1 MWHVIGLPVVR
12 VREEPTANSE
22 AGTCGVQFDHA
33 TPPVSLNSRN
43 LIFLPNLA
51 RAGISFV
58 FFLVGLCIKLGDL
71 AGAALNFRLNL
82 LTQVF
87 SLGALP
93 AAGLGLSRV
102 LAAGG
107 MHPALA
113 DGVLVLMALPTT
125 VNMCVI
131 LTQSAEGVCVRAR
144 SRRAVDLAQR
154 GYVRS
159 TALTDLSFLLQQQSF
174 AWTRI
179 RGNVVHTV

>member
-1 MWHVIGLPVVR
+1 MP
-12 VREEPTANSE
+12 A
-22 AGTCGVQFDHA
+22 F
-33 TPPVSLNSRN
+33 
-43 LIFLPNLA
+43 FLPFKTSLPPIPRLVNLPPDVPS
-51 RAGISFV
+51 RPVTHTPTGVSFV

-107 MHPALA
+107 MHPALV
-113 DGVLVLMALPTT
+113 DGVLILMALPTT

-131 LTQSAEGVCVRAR
+131 LTQSAEGVCCVRA
-144 SRRAVDLAQR
+144 
-154 GYVRS
+154 
-159 TALTDLSFLLQQQSF
+159 
-174 AWTRI
+174 
-179 RGNVVHTV
+179 TVSS